1 MKKPK
6 LLCIL
11 HRSPPNHGAAKV
23 GDFIAE
29 SKQLSDNFECR
40 FITIKSSDT
49 IGDIGKFSIRK
60 VYFVVLLY
68 MKVLWA
74 LITFRPD
81 KIYFTACIRSV
92 AFYRDLLIST
102 LWKSYSLFKKVDI
115 YFHYHTKGINEF
127 VSESNRNLKL
137 TRFFVRNVNIVLL
150 SPVLEKDF
158 SKVNSYKGM
167 YYLPNGVEDTLSGI
181 DFNNSIELKYDSQ
194 GLLNVLYL
202 SNMIKSKGYFLV
214 LELAKRT
221 KGDSIV
227 YHFAGGWQ
235 NKEDETEFFDYIEEN
250 ELSES
255 VIFHGFVSGEEKRT
269 LFENAHLFMF
279 PTRYKKE
286 AFPLSILEALS
297 YGVPVIATD
306 EASIPY
312 ILDKRSGIV
321 LDDVTKLADA
331 LSAAS
336 TDLVTVKSAK
346 YCRDRFINKFTL
358 QQFESNLIKIL
369 KG

>member
-1 MKKPK
+1 MTKPK

-23 GDFIAE
+23 GDFIA
-29 SKQLSDNFECR
+29 SSNLLNDCFECR

-49 IGDIGKFSIRK
+49 IGDIGKFSLKK
-60 VYFVVLLY
+60 VYFVILLY
-68 MKVLWA
+68 LKILWA

-102 LWKSYSLFKKVDI
+102 LWKIYSLLKKVDI
-115 YFHYHTKGINEF
+115 YFHYHTKGIDEF
-127 VSESNRNLKL
+127 VSESSKNLFL
-137 TRFFVRNVNIVLL
+137 TRFFVKDVNICLL
-150 SPVLEKDF
+150 SPMLEKDF
-158 SKVNSYKGM
+158 SKVNSFKRIT
-167 YYLPNGVEDTLSGI
+167 YLPNGVEDTLSGI
-181 DFNNSIELKYDSQ
+181 DFNHTLALKYDSQ
-194 GLLNVLYL
+194 GQLNVLYL

-214 LELAKRT
+214 LELANKT
-221 KGDSIV
+221 KDDSIV
-227 YHFAGGWQ
+227 YHFAGGW
-235 NKEDETEFFDYIEEN
+235 ESADDEKEFFDYIDAN
-250 ELSES
+250 DLSDT
-255 VIFHGFVSGEEKRT
+255 VVFHGFVSGEKKRK
-269 LFENAHLFMF
+269 LFENAHLFIF

-312 ILDKRSGIV
+312 ILDNRSGIV
-321 LDDVTKLADA
+321 LNDVSKLDDA
-331 LSAAS
+331 LSVA
-336 TDLVTVKSAK
+336 TKDLMSIEVAK
-346 YCRDRFINKFTL
+346 YCRDRFLKNFTL